1 MFADVLSNQLLD
13 LMTTE
18 IRAVGGVTILAID
31 LNMLKLT
38 TSHLLSSMLVLIV
51 IMFVRYFYF

>member
-1 MFADVLSNQLLD
+1 
-13 LMTTE
+13 MTTE

>member
-1 MFADVLSNQLLD
+1 MLSNQLLD